1 VDLQELIGSNMPSK
15 RRPEFDEQDPSR
27 GETTPPSGDESHEAD
42 QLGRIGEFSS
52 VEELLQAYNNAKA
65 LLQEKT
71 IEADRYP
78 RDTDGMGNHGRLLA
92 QHANDEAFM
101 RQIRDY
107 YDKDPFSATDAM
119 IHKAQEDIMSLM
131 EMRLAQTFHQERH
144 FGRALDDFL
153 SDPANAR
160 LRPYSQELEFLIR
173 EKGLNSGEAAALLHS
188 LEDKRESAARKR
200 SAAAKEVRNRAAVET
215 DGEIGEPLDVDR
227 KLNQVI
233 KKSKNLDEMFSG
245 LRKLK
250 L

>member
-1 VDLQELIGSNMPSK
+1 VDLQDLIGSGVPMK
-15 RRPEFDEQDPSR
+15 RRPDLDDQDSPMEATSFPSN
-27 GETTPPSGDESHEAD
+27 DESEDAHES
-42 QLGRIGEFSS
+42 GRIGEFSS

-71 IEADRYP
+71 MEAESYR
-78 RDTDGMGNHGRLLA
+78 RDLEGIGSHGRLLA
-92 QHANDEAFM
+92 QHANEEHFM

-107 YDKDPFSATDAM
+107 YDRDPFAATEAM
-119 IHKAQEDIMSLM
+119 IQKAQEDLMALM
-131 EMRLAQTFHQERH
+131 EMRIAQTFHQERH

-160 LRPYSQELEFLIR
+160 LRPYAQELEFLIR
-173 EKGLNSGEAAALLHS
+173 EKGLNSDEAAALLHS
-188 LEDKRESAARKR
+188 LDDKHESVTRKR
-200 SAAAKEVRNRAAVET
+200 SAAAKEVRNLAAMDNE
-215 DGEIGEPLDVDR
+215 GEVGEPQDVDR

-233 KKSKNLDEMFSG
+233 KKSRNLDEMFAG